1 MTFVGKMLVVLQL
14 VLSLLFM
21 AFAGAV
27 ATVEKNWKSEFTS
40 TQDVLKVEKDFHQT
54 TQNSYNEYKNSST
67 TTIADLDT
75 QSKKRLADFNRE
87 KNRADNLQQQLNN
100 LKTAHDT
107 QRTVAQLE
115 GDEAKFR
122 RDEAVEQ
129 RQVNRALHENLVESV
144 RTNRGLEDIVFDL
157 RLQLGER
164 EVRHLVILDQLKT
177 ARVQARRKGG
187 GLGTLP
193 SADIAP
199 PPPIDGKVQSSRYGI
214 GNRILY
220 VEVSIGSDDGIKK
233 GQQLTVYR
241 PGNGKAIRTK
251 YLGQI
256 RVIQVFA
263 DKAVGTVQEK
273 AKNGVITKGD
283 NVTSKL

>member
-1 MTFVGKMLVVLQL
+1 F
-14 VLSLLFM
+14 
-21 AFAGAV
+21 
-27 ATVEKNWKSEFTS
+27 
-40 TQDVLKVEKDFHQT
+40 
-54 TQNSYNEYKNSST
+54 KNSAT
-67 TTIADLDT
+67 DDINRLDT
-75 QSKKRLADFNRE
+75 LSQKRLADFNRE

-129 RQVNRALHENLVESV
+129 RQVNKALHGNLVESV
-144 RTNRGLEDIVFDL
+144 RTNRGLEDIIFDL
-157 RLQLGER
+157 RLRLGER
-164 EVRHLVILDQLKT
+164 EQRHLVILDELKT

-187 GLGTLP
+187 GLGALP
-193 SADIAP
+193 SEDITP
-199 PPPIDGKVQSSRYGI
+199 PPPLDGKVVSSRPGI

-220 VEVSIGSDDGIKK
+220 VEVSIGGDDGIKE

-241 PGNGKAIRTK
+241 PGNGKSQRTK

-256 RVIQVFA
+256 RIIQVFA

>member
-1 MTFVGKMLVVLQL
+1 MTFVGKMLIVLQL

-27 ATVEKNWKSEFTS
+27 STVEKNWKQESS
-40 TQDVLKVEKDFHQT
+40 DIQDELKVEQDSHAAKSNAFND
-54 TQNSYNEYKNSST
+54 YKNSATAS
-67 TTIADLDT
+67 IADLDT
-75 QSKKRLADFNRE
+75 LSKKRLSDFNRE

-129 RQVNRALHENLVESV
+129 RQVNKALHGNLVESV
-144 RTNRGLEDIVFDL
+144 RTNRGLEDIIFDL

-164 EVRHLVILDQLKT
+164 EQRHLVILDELKT
-177 ARVQARRKGG
+177 VRLQARRKGG
-187 GLGTLP
+187 GLGALP
-193 SADIAP
+193 SEDITP
-199 PPPIDGKVQSSRYGI
+199 PPPLDGKVVSSRLGI

-220 VEVSIGSDDGIKK
+220 VEVSVGGDDGIKE

-241 PGNGKAIRTK
+241 PGNGKNQRTK

-256 RVIQVFA
+256 RIIQVFA

>member
-1 MTFVGKMLVVLQL
+1 MTFVGKMLIVLQL

-21 AFAGAV
+21 SFAGAV
-27 ATVEKNWKSEFTS
+27 ATVEKNWKQESADTNEK
-40 TQDVLKVEKDFHQT
+40 LEVEKDYHKA
-54 TQNSYNEYKNSST
+54 TQNSYNEFKNTATASLS
-67 TTIADLDT
+67 DLDT
-75 QSKKRLADFNRE
+75 LSKKRLADYNRE

-129 RQVNRALHENLVESV
+129 RQVNKALHGNLVESV
-144 RTNRGLEDIVFDL
+144 RTNRGLEDIIFDL

-164 EVRHLVILDQLKT
+164 EQRHLVILDELKT
-177 ARVQARRKGG
+177 ARLQARRKGG
-187 GLGTLP
+187 GLGALP
-193 SADIAP
+193 SEDITP
-199 PPPIDGKVQSSRYGI
+199 PPPLDGKVVSSRLGI

-220 VEVSIGSDDGIKK
+220 VEVSIGGDDGIKE

-241 PGNGKAIRTK
+241 PGNGKSQRTK

-256 RVIQVFA
+256 RIIQVFA

>member
-1 MTFVGKMLVVLQL
+1 MTFVGKMLIVLQL

-21 AFAGAV
+21 AFTGAV
-27 ATVEKNWKSEFTS
+27 STVEKNWKQEASNI
-40 TQDVLKVEKDFHQT
+40 QDELKVEQE
-54 TQNSYNEYKNSST
+54 SYTAKSKEFNEFKNSAQDT
-67 TTIADLDT
+67 EKRLDT
-75 QSKKRLADFNRE
+75 ESKKRLADFNRE

-129 RQVNRALHENLVESV
+129 RQVNKALHGNLVESV
-144 RTNRGLEDIVFDL
+144 RTNRGLEDIIFDL

-164 EVRHLVILDQLKT
+164 EQRHLVILDELKT
-177 ARVQARRKGG
+177 ARLQARRKGG
-187 GLGTLP
+187 GLGALP
-193 SADIAP
+193 SEDITP
-199 PPPIDGKVQSSRYGI
+199 PPPLDGKVVSSRLGI

-220 VEVSIGSDDGIKK
+220 VEVSIGGDDGIKE

-241 PGNGKAIRTK
+241 PGNGKSQRTK

-256 RVIQVFA
+256 RIIQVFA

>member
-1 MTFVGKMLVVLQL
+1 MTFVGKMLVVLQV

-27 ATVEKNWKSEFTS
+27 ATVERNWKQEFTGS
-40 TQDVLKVEKDFHQT
+40 QDELKVEKDFHQT
-54 TQNSYNEYKNSST
+54 TQNLFNEYKNKST

-87 KNRADNLQQQLNN
+87 KNRADNFQTALNN

-122 RDEAVEQ
+122 REEAVEQ
-129 RQVNRALHENLVESV
+129 RQVNSGLHMNLVESV
-144 RTNRGLEDIVFDL
+144 RTNRGLEDIIFDL
-157 RLQLGER
+157 RLQLGTR

-177 ARVQARRKGG
+177 ARVEARRKGG
-187 GLGTLP
+187 GIGTLP

-220 VEVSIGSDDGIKK
+220 VEVTIGSDDGIKK

-241 PGNGKAIRTK
+241 PGDGKAKRTK

-256 RVIQVFA
+256 RIIQVFA

>member
-1 MTFVGKMLVVLQL
+1 MTFVGKMLVVLQV

-27 ATVEKNWKSEFTS
+27 ATVEKNWKQEFTGS
-40 TQDVLKVEKDFHQT
+40 QDQLKVEMDFHQT
-54 TQNSYNEYKNSST
+54 TQNLFNEYKNKST
-67 TTIADLDT
+67 TTIADLST

-87 KNRADNLQQQLNN
+87 KNRADNFQTALNN

-122 RDEAVEQ
+122 REEAVEQ
-129 RQVNRALHENLVESV
+129 RQVNSGLHMNLVESV
-144 RTNRGLEDIVFDL
+144 RTNRGLEDIIFDL
-157 RLQLGER
+157 RLQLGTR

-177 ARVQARRKGG
+177 ARVEARRKGG
-187 GLGTLP
+187 GIGTLP

-220 VEVSIGSDDGIKK
+220 VEVTIGSDDGIKK

-241 PGNGKAIRTK
+241 PGDGKAKRTK

-256 RVIQVFA
+256 RIIQVFA

>member
-1 MTFVGKMLVVLQL
+1 MTFVGKMLIVLQL

-27 ATVEKNWKSEFTS
+27 STVEKNWKQEASNI
-40 TQDVLKVEKDFHQT
+40 QDELKVEQESYTAKSKEFNDF
-54 TQNSYNEYKNSST
+54 KNSAT
-67 TTIADLDT
+67 DDINRLDT
-75 QSKKRLADFNRE
+75 LSQKRLADFNRE

-129 RQVNRALHENLVESV
+129 RQVNKALHGNLVESV
-144 RTNRGLEDIVFDL
+144 RTNRGLEDIIFDL

-164 EVRHLVILDQLKT
+164 EQRHLVILDELKT
-177 ARVQARRKGG
+177 ARLQARRKGG
-187 GLGTLP
+187 GLGALP
-193 SADIAP
+193 SEDITP
-199 PPPIDGKVQSSRYGI
+199 PPPLDGKVVSSRLGI

-220 VEVSIGSDDGIKK
+220 VEVSIGGDDGIKE

-241 PGNGKAIRTK
+241 PGNGKSQRTK

-256 RVIQVFA
+256 RIIQVFA

>member
-1 MTFVGKMLVVLQL
+1 MTFVGKMLIVLQL

-27 ATVEKNWKSEFTS
+27 STVEKNWKQEASNV
-40 TQDVLKVEKDFHQT
+40 QDELKVEQE
-54 TQNSYNEYKNSST
+54 SYTAKSKEFNEFKNSAQDT
-67 TTIADLDT
+67 EKRLDT
-75 QSKKRLADFNRE
+75 LSKKRLADFNRE

-129 RQVNRALHENLVESV
+129 RQVNKALHGNLVESV
-144 RTNRGLEDIVFDL
+144 RTNRGLEDIIFDL

-164 EVRHLVILDQLKT
+164 EQRHLVILDELKT
-177 ARVQARRKGG
+177 ARLQARRKGG
-187 GLGTLP
+187 GLGALP
-193 SADIAP
+193 SEDITP
-199 PPPIDGKVQSSRYGI
+199 PPPLDGKVVSSRPGI

-220 VEVSIGSDDGIKK
+220 VEVSIGGDDGIKE

-241 PGNGKAIRTK
+241 PGNGKSQRTK

-256 RVIQVFA
+256 RIIQVFA